1 VHSPPGAG
9 NEHGLQDAYNLGWK
23 LALVVKGHADSSLL
37 DTYEQERLPVAQRLL
52 RTTDRAFQII
62 VADGWFGTVFRTR
75 VMARL
80 AAFAMTQD
88 RVRKLAFRTVSQIG
102 IRYPQST
109 LSVTLPGLSEG
120 APVAGDRFPW
130 VQLKLRANGA
140 IEDLFQKL
148 DDTRFNL
155 LVFGQP
161 APSEESLGSG
171 EMLCIHEI
179 AEDPANAQALA
190 RVHISGPA
198 FYLLRPDGHIGFA
211 GGHIDVEAVRRYLS
225 DRHLR
230 IGQAP
235 IGRHEAR
242 TRSDQTTLT

>member
-1 VHSPPGAG
+1 M
-9 NEHGLQDAYNLGWK
+9 NTGLQDAYNLGWK

-130 VQLKLRANGA
+130 VQLKLRANGPM
-140 IEDLFQKL
+140 
-148 DDTRFNL
+148 R
-155 LVFGQP
+155 G
-161 APSEESLGSG
+161 SLSK
-171 EMLCIHEI
+171 
-179 AEDPANAQALA
+179 A
-190 RVHISGPA
+190 R
-198 FYLLRPDGHIGFA
+198 
-211 GGHIDVEAVRRYLS
+211 
-225 DRHLR
+225 
-230 IGQAP
+230 
-235 IGRHEAR
+235 
-242 TRSDQTTLT
+242 